1 MSARTV
7 LQRVIV
13 MIIGCILLVQQPV
26 AMPPLMTSSMPVAP
40 KQTMPGTGSTM
51 PTPVAQMPTNS
62 VPVQTAVKLPQAPAP
77 VSTGSQLAIPA
88 QSKAPVPAVMPAKQ
102 SVPVPTPQAAPLS
115 ALPTSGLPAPVPAVM
130 PIKSPVAI
138 PNVPLKTVSTPVV
151 PVSMPVAPKSTMPT
165 PVAQMPINSVP
176 VQTAV
181 KLPQAPA
188 SVFTGPQLAIPVQ
201 SKAPAPAVM
210 PAKKPVP
217 VSTPQVTSGLPG
229 PVPVAAMPVKQPV
242 TVSSV
247 PLKSTAI
254 TSQSKEDSLDALD
267 DDSQDIG
274 LSTIELE
281 EPQGNWLYKRLWW
294 ERAENRF
301 EKIRS
306 LIDAIWSLRSDFFSK
321 RTELDKTVLDPFYLF
336 IGAGQGEFREI
347 VADIIKRLQKAQ
359 QADGDLDEQERALLA
374 DLQDQKK
381 ALDTMQKSIDAIL
394 TLDHDVDIALSRL
407 MEQLNRAR
415 DYEREAW
422 QSLKDIARELS
433 DKKAQEIF
441 YHMETIW
448 KNLKGVH
455 KYIQGEFANHF
466 NTLIKK
472 VTNEV
477 NTTKQIVQTFKTKGI
492 DLKDRAD
499 KLEQADKTAHDRALE
514 KKAKEEAEQKENEEV
529 QKSQQEEEE
538 ELPEQGWI
546 GWIVSWPMEVWNNLR
561 ILIGL

>member
-26 AMPPLMTSSMPVAP
+26 AMPPLMTSSMPIAP
-40 KQTMPGTGSTM
+40 KPTTPGAGPIMPVPGAQLPVQKPIAVPVVPVLPASMPAQTSPV
-51 PTPVAQMPTNS
+51 PVAQMPTSS
-62 VPVQTAVKLPQAPAP
+62 VPVQLPQVPATVP
-77 VSTGSQLAIPA
+77 SGPQLAMPV
-88 QSKAPVPAVMPAKQ
+88 QSSLPVPAVMPPKLPTP
-102 SVPVPTPQAAPLS
+102 VPVPIPQTAPSVVVPTPG
-115 ALPTSGLPAPVPAVM
+115 LPT
-130 PIKSPVAI
+130 
-138 PNVPLKTVSTPVV
+138 
-151 PVSMPVAPKSTMPT
+151 
-165 PVAQMPINSVP
+165 
-176 VQTAV
+176 
-181 KLPQAPA
+181 
-188 SVFTGPQLAIPVQ
+188 
-201 SKAPAPAVM
+201 
-210 PAKKPVP
+210 
-217 VSTPQVTSGLPG
+217 
-229 PVPVAAMPVKQPV
+229 PVPVAAMPAKSPV
-242 TVSSV
+242 AGPVV
-247 PLKSTAI
+247 PLKSDAVTA
-254 TSQSKEDSLDALD
+254 QPKEDSLDGLD

-301 EKIRS
+301 EKIRA

-359 QADGDLDEQERALLA
+359 QVEGDLDEQERALLV
-374 DLQDQKK
+374 DLQDQKRE
-381 ALDTMQKSIDAIL
+381 LDAMQKSIDAIL

-477 NTTKQIVQTFKTKGI
+477 NTTKQIVQIFKTKGI
-492 DLKDRAD
+492 DLKERAD

-514 KKAKEEAEQKENEEV
+514 KKAKEEAEQKGIEEA
-529 QKSQQEEEE
+529 QKRQQEEEE
-538 ELPEQGWI
+538 EPSEQGWI
-546 GWIVSWPMEVWNNLR
+546 GWILSLPGEAWNTIRL
-561 ILIGL
+561 LTGL